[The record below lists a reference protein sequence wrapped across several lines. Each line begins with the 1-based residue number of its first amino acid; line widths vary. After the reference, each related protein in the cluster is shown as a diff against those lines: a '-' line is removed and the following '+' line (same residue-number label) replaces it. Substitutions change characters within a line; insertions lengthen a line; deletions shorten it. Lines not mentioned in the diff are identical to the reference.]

1 MTPQSGHDY
10 SLCGWRVASALPLP
24 DLLPWTGDG
33 RAAELTIDLG
43 PVPQRLPEL
52 VVDRPLLQVSAD
64 GTCRFAIPG
73 VAAYLVDPDGERVII
88 DTALPPDAPDIR
100 VFLLG
105 TVFAILC
112 FRRGLLPLHA
122 SCVRIGDG
130 AVALA
135 GHSGAGKSTMAA
147 AFLGRG
153 HAVLADDVTVLDIA
167 APGGPRV
174 LPAFPRLKLWRDVM
188 KRMGL
193 SANGLERTRAELNK
207 FHLPIEDGFCGD
219 ELPLSAIFHIERVED
234 PRHAGTHRL
243 SGAEGVAAVGRDLYR
258 RSLMGRLGMAR
269 RLLPASIPI
278 VGVPCGTWHLK
289 HCHDLPGTNAS
300 MAAILER
307 VRG

>member
-43 PVPQRLPEL
+43 PVPQRLSDIA
-52 VVDRPLLQVSAD
+52 VDRPLIQVSAD

-73 VAAYLVDPDGERVII
+73 VAAYLVDPGGRRVII
-88 DTALPPDAPDIR
+88 DTDLPPDAPDIR

-122 SCVRIGDG
+122 SCVRIGDA
-130 AVALA
+130 AVAMA

-147 AFLGRG
+147 GFRMRG
-153 HAVLADDVTVLDIA
+153 HALLADDVTVLDIA

-188 KRMGL
+188 KRMDL
-193 SANGLERTRAELNK
+193 STQGLERTRRELNK
-207 FHLPIEDGFCGD
+207 FHLPIEDGFCP
-219 ELPLSAIFHIERVED
+219 EPLPLTAIFRLARVAE
-234 PRHAGTHRL
+234 PRHAGARRL
-243 SGAEGVAAVGRDLYR
+243 SGAGAVAAVGCEVYR
-258 RSLMGRLGMAR
+258 RGLMGRLGLAR
-269 RLLPASIPI
+269 RLLPALIPV
-278 VGVPCGTWHLK
+278 VGAPSGVWHLS
-289 HCHDLPGTNAS
+289 HCHSAQGTEAGIEL
-300 MAAILER
+300 ILER
-307 VRG
+307 VPI